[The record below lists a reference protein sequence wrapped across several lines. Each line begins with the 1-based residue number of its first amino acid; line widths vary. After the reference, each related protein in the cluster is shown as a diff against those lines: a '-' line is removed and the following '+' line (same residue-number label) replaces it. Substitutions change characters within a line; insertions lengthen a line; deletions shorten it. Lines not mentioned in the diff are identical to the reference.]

1 MGIIVG
7 IDVGWHRGP
16 GSPPIAVGID
26 VGLDVGLA
34 VGIDVG
40 IAVGLDVGLDDG
52 IDVGLDDGIAVGLE
66 VGLDADESR
75 HIGAEPQ
82 SRRRRTSDS
91 EGEREGLA

>member
-1 MGIIVG
+1 MGIDDGIAVG

-66 VGLDADESR
+66 DESR

-91 EGEREGLA
+91 EGAREGLA

>member
-1 MGIIVG
+1 M
-7 IDVGWHRGP
+7 
-16 GSPPIAVGID
+16 GID

-52 IDVGLDDGIAVGLE
+52 IDVGLEEDGMRV
-66 VGLDADESR
+66 DESR

-91 EGEREGLA
+91 EGAREGLA